1 MEQVES
7 IVPWDGTI
15 GYPSIYSG
23 GERANEAML
32 VERSEALL
40 LPYSIVVST
49 NNNAW
54 FSLDTYQEN
63 PVSQPQ
69 DYAAMGS
76 RYGACEKENEY
87 QADSRSH
94 RGLMSESDKSLRL
107 GTEPILPSFID
118 DYSVHSSV
126 LNWSAPVTEEASVS
140 TTSRRSVARK
150 EPETESAASS
160 VNLELLRAKLN
171 EIIDNHN
178 HISDEIGTIATSVG
192 FGDWRDE

>member
-15 GYPSIYSG
+15 GYPSMYSG

-40 LPYSIVVST
+40 LPYSIVVNT

-63 PVSQPQ
+63 PVTQPQ
-69 DYAAMGS
+69 DYAATGS
-76 RYGACEKENEY
+76 AYGAYEKENEY
-87 QADSRSH
+87 QTESRSH
-94 RGLMSESDKSLRL
+94 RGLMSESEKSLRL

-126 LNWSAPVTEEASVS
+126 LNWSAPVTEKASVS
-140 TTSRRSVARK
+140 ATSRRSVARK
-150 EPETESAASS
+150 EPETENARSS

-192 FGDWRDE
+192 FR